1 MILTIVLSAVAGAVV
16 FGLVIRNN
24 PSLGKKLGLI
34 VDKIEEEIK
43 PKKAPAK
50 KTTAAKK
57 K

>member
-43 PKKAPAK
+43 PKKAPVK